1 MERKKIM
8 TGSLLVAVVLIWG
21 VIIMKVV
28 RGSRPAEK
36 PLVGNRIKVPVK
48 NASKDSL
55 QLNYRDPFLGEF
67 VRIKEV
73 KTSSQSQA
81 KVIRMEPELPPVPD
95 FTFKGLIGNGVEQR
109 AMVLKNG
116 NLHIL
121 GLGEMIGEFNV
132 IGISPEVMTVQ
143 NGKHKIEVKV
153 R

>member
-8 TGSLLVAVVLIWG
+8 TGSLLVTVILIWG
-21 VIIMKVV
+21 IIILKVL
-28 RGSRPAEK
+28 RGSRPVEE
-36 PLVGNRIKVPVK
+36 PLVENRIKEPVK

-73 KTSSQSQA
+73 KKSSQSQA
-81 KVIRMEPELPPVPD
+81 KVIRKEPELPPVPD

-121 GLGEMIGEFNV
+121 GIGEMIGEFKV
-132 IGISPEVMTVQ
+132 IGISPELMTVQ
-143 NGKHKIEVKV
+143 NGKHKVEVNV

>member
-8 TGSLLVAVVLIWG
+8 TGFLLVTVILIWG
-21 VIIMKVV
+21 IIILKVL
-28 RGSRPAEK
+28 RGSRPVEE
-36 PLVGNRIKVPVK
+36 PLVENRIKEPVK

-73 KTSSQSQA
+73 KKSSQSQA
-81 KVIRMEPELPPVPD
+81 KVIRKEPELPPVPD
-95 FTFKGLIGNGVEQR
+95 FTFKGLIGNGTEQR
-109 AMVLKNG
+109 ARVMKNG
-116 NLHIL
+116 SLHML
-121 GLGEMIGEFNV
+121 GIGEMIGEFKV
-132 IGISPEVMTVQ
+132 IGISPELMTVQ

>member
-1 MERKKIM
+1 M
-8 TGSLLVAVVLIWG
+8 TGFLLVTVILIWG
-21 VIIMKVV
+21 IIILKVV
-28 RGSRPAEK
+28 RRSRPVEE
-36 PLVGNRIKVPVK
+36 PLVENRIKEPVK

-73 KTSSQSQA
+73 KKSSQSQA
-81 KVIRMEPELPPVPD
+81 KDIRKEPELPPVPD
-95 FTFKGLIGNGVEQR
+95 FIFKGLIGNGVEQR

-116 NLHIL
+116 KLHIL
-121 GLGEMIGEFNV
+121 SIGEMIGEFKV
-132 IGISPEVMTVQ
+132 IGISPELMTVR

>member
-8 TGSLLVAVVLIWG
+8 TGVLLVAVVLIWG
-21 VIIMKVV
+21 AIILKVV

-36 PLVGNRIKVPVK
+36 TLVENPIKEPMK

-67 VRIKEV
+67 IRIKEV
-73 KTSSQSQA
+73 KKSSQPQI
-81 KVIRMEPELPPVPD
+81 KVVREEPEQPPVPD
-95 FTFKGLIGNGVEQR
+95 FAFKGLIGNGVEQR

-116 NLHIL
+116 NLQML
-121 GLGEMIGEFNV
+121 GLGEMIGEFKV
-132 IGISPEVMTVQ
+132 IGISPELMTVQ
-143 NGKHKIEVKV
+143 NGKHKVEVKV

>member
-8 TGSLLVAVVLIWG
+8 TGILLVAVVLIWG
-21 VIIMKVV
+21 VIILKVV

-36 PLVGNRIKVPVK
+36 PLVENRIKEPVK
-48 NASKDSL
+48 NASQDSL
-55 QLNYRDPFLGEF
+55 LLNYRDPFLGEF

-73 KTSSQSQA
+73 KKSSQSQA
-81 KVIRMEPELPPVPD
+81 KVIRNEPELPPVPD

-116 NLHIL
+116 NLHML
-121 GLGEMIGEFNV
+121 GLGETIGEFKV
-132 IGISPEVMTVQ
+132 IWISPELITVQ
-143 NGKHKIEVKV
+143 KGKYKIEVKV

>member
-1 MERKKIM
+1 M
-8 TGSLLVAVVLIWG
+8 TGFLLVTVILIWG
-21 VIIMKVV
+21 IIILKVV
-28 RGSRPAEK
+28 RGSRPVEE
-36 PLVGNRIKVPVK
+36 PLVENRIKEPVK

-73 KTSSQSQA
+73 KKSSQSQA
-81 KVIRMEPELPPVPD
+81 KVIRKEPELPPVPD

-121 GLGEMIGEFNV
+121 GIGEMIGEFKV
-132 IGISPEVMTVQ
+132 IGISPELMTVQ

>member
-1 MERKKIM
+1 M
-8 TGSLLVAVVLIWG
+8 TGFLLVTVILIWG
-21 VIIMKVV
+21 IIILKVV
-28 RGSRPAEK
+28 RGSRPVEE
-36 PLVGNRIKVPVK
+36 PLVENRIQEPVK

-73 KTSSQSQA
+73 KKSSQSQA
-81 KVIRMEPELPPVPD
+81 KVIRKEPELPSMPD

-116 NLHIL
+116 SLHIL
-121 GLGEMIGEFNV
+121 GLGEMIGEFKV
-132 IGISPEVMTVQ
+132 IGISPELMTVQ
-143 NGKHKIEVKV
+143 NGKHKVEVKV

>member
-1 MERKKIM
+1 MERKKNM
-8 TGSLLVAVVLIWG
+8 TGFLLVTVILIWG
-21 VIIMKVV
+21 IIILKVL
-28 RGSRPAEK
+28 RGSRPVEE
-36 PLVGNRIKVPVK
+36 PLVENRIKEPVK

-73 KTSSQSQA
+73 KKSSQSQA
-81 KVIRMEPELPPVPD
+81 KVIRKEPELPPVPD

-121 GLGEMIGEFNV
+121 GIGDMIGEFKV
-132 IGISPEVMTVQ
+132 IGISPELMTVQ

>member
-1 MERKKIM
+1 M
-8 TGSLLVAVVLIWG
+8 TGVLLVAVFLIWG
-21 VIIMKVV
+21 VIILKVV
-28 RGSRPAEK
+28 RGNRPVEE
-36 PLVGNRIKVPVK
+36 PLVENRIKEPVK

-67 VRIKEV
+67 VRVKEV
-73 KTSSQSQA
+73 KKSSQSQA
-81 KVIRMEPELPPVPD
+81 EGIRKEPELPPVPD

-116 NLHIL
+116 SLHIL
-121 GLGEMIGEFNV
+121 GLGGMIGEFKV
-132 IGISPEVMTVQ
+132 IGISPELMTVQ

>member
-8 TGSLLVAVVLIWG
+8 TGFLLVTVILIWG
-21 VIIMKVV
+21 IIILKVL
-28 RGSRPAEK
+28 RGSRPVEE
-36 PLVGNRIKVPVK
+36 PLVENRIKEPGK

-73 KTSSQSQA
+73 KKSSQSQA
-81 KVIRMEPELPPVPD
+81 KVIRKEPELPPVPD

-121 GLGEMIGEFNV
+121 GIGEMIGEFKV
-132 IGISPEVMTVQ
+132 IGISPELMTVQ

>member
-1 MERKKIM
+1 M
-8 TGSLLVAVVLIWG
+8 TGALLVAVVLIWG
-21 VIIMKVV
+21 VIILKVV

-36 PLVGNRIKVPVK
+36 PLVENRIKEPVM

-67 VRIKEV
+67 IRIKEV
-73 KTSSQSQA
+73 KKSSQPQV
-81 KVIRMEPELPPVPD
+81 KVVRKEPEQPPVPD

-109 AMVLKNG
+109 AIVLKNG
-116 NLHIL
+116 NLHML
-121 GLGEMIGEFNV
+121 GLGEMIGEFKV
-132 IGISPEVMTVQ
+132 IGISPELMTVQ

>member
-1 MERKKIM
+1 M
-8 TGSLLVAVVLIWG
+8 TGFLLVTVILIWG
-21 VIIMKVV
+21 IIILKVV
-28 RGSRPAEK
+28 RRSRPVEE
-36 PLVGNRIKVPVK
+36 PLVENRIKEPVK

-73 KTSSQSQA
+73 KKSSQSQA
-81 KVIRMEPELPPVPD
+81 KVIRKEPELPPVPD
-95 FTFKGLIGNGVEQR
+95 FIFKGLIGNGVEQR

-116 NLHIL
+116 SLHIL
-121 GLGEMIGEFNV
+121 GLGEMIGEFKV
-132 IGISPEVMTVQ
+132 IGISPELMTLQ

>member
-1 MERKKIM
+1 M
-8 TGSLLVAVVLIWG
+8 TGFLLVTVILIWG
-21 VIIMKVV
+21 IIILKVL
-28 RGSRPAEK
+28 RGSRPVEE
-36 PLVGNRIKVPVK
+36 PLVENRIKEPVK

-73 KTSSQSQA
+73 KKSSQSQA
-81 KVIRMEPELPPVPD
+81 KVIRKEPELPPVPD

-121 GLGEMIGEFNV
+121 GIGEMIGEFKV
-132 IGISPEVMTVQ
+132 IGISPELMTVQ